1 MLNKSFSVMLSAV
14 LLLTGIFGLRTADAK
29 AADPSRQA
37 SEVKAKVQKA
47 GVGSD
52 ARVEVKLRDDS
63 KVKGHVSAAGED
75 SFTVTDS
82 KTGAARTFNYSEVAK
97 VSKAGGS
104 STRKN
109 ILIGA
114 AVAAGVVVAII
125 FARAAL
131 CDGGA
136 QSRGIC

>member
-1 MLNKSFSVMLSAV
+1 LFKKTFAIILSGILLSA
-14 LLLTGIFGLRTADAK
+14 IFGAPSASAK
-29 AADPSRQA
+29 AADPARQA
-37 SEVKAKVQKA
+37 SEVKAKVEKV

-52 ARVEVKLRDDS
+52 SRVEVKLRDDS
-63 KVKGHVSAAGED
+63 KVKGYVSAAGED

-125 FARAAL
+125 FAREAL